1 ILQET
6 VYGDFITENDDARDF
21 EQILIAEKKRT
32 FDKIYNITPVRS
44 IVDLSILKYDYQN
57 LKLLVKAAYTKED
70 FTDFLQPIGTLDL
83 TVLRNLVRLR
93 KSDQVDPLMEQ
104 CIQEVFQ
111 YMEDYREVQAI
122 DIIFDN
128 YYWSHLLKISQS
140 ENDSRMQ
147 EAIKRQ
153 IDIFNIST
161 TLRSYLMKQP
171 AGFIH

>member
-1 ILQET
+1 MMDDIQFGNANVQIRTYENKLLPQATYDRLLALSEPEEVYEILQET

-83 TVLRNLVRLR
+83 TVLRNLIRLR

-128 YYWSHLLKISQS
+128 YYWSH
-140 ENDSRMQ
+140 
-147 EAIKRQ
+147 
-153 IDIFNIST
+153 
-161 TLRSYLMKQP
+161 
-171 AGFIH
+171 